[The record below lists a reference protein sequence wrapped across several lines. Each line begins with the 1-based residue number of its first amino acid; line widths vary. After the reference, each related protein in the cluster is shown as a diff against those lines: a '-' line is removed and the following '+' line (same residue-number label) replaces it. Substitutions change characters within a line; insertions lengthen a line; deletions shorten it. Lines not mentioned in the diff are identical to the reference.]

1 MTHKLTRRTLM
12 QGAAATGLA
21 TAFGGKAALASEPL
35 GISLVIPSAGG
46 RCGLGACLEGRSRS
60 GHRGLW

>member
-35 GISLVIPSAGG
+35 GISLVIPSPVADVGWG
-46 RCGLGACLEGRSRS
+46 HALEGRSRS